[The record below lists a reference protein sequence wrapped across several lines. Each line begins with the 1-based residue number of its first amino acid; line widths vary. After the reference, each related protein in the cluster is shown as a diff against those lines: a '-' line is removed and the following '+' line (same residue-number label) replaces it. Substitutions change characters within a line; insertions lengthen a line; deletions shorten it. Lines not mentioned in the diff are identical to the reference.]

1 MIRRVIAT
9 TEFNPDMGVS
19 GVGVGK
25 PSPNR
30 AIGSCNRPET
40 SRSTPEQGESRRNA
54 GGGPN
59 HLVLKN
65 HWMTWG

>member
-1 MIRRVIAT
+1 
-9 TEFNPDMGVS
+9 MGVS